1 MNDLAGAR
9 RVDARGTRWR
19 TCAIVL
25 AVLLAVSLVAAGLVW
40 KRERDRGSAQ
50 ERVALAHGLALH
62 AAELRDAAPGT
73 ARDLGLA
80 AVKIHS
86 DGQTR
91 AGLIDT
97 LVGERGAELTPDA
110 SSEVALSGD
119 GRIALTGAGD
129 EVSVWDLTTWLDP
142 KVVEKSDRI
151 AALKGHKEDVGAVA
165 LSFDGRTALTG
176 GDEGVTIVWDLTDP
190 AKPIR
195 TAALAGG
202 KNAEDLGG
210 VRAALSR
217 DGHTA
222 VIADDDG
229 DVTVWDLTDRSRPVR
244 LSVTRAPTSSV
255 FRDLALS
262 ADGGVAVT
270 VDNDGAVTVWD
281 LADPSRPARSADRVL
296 PAKSAEMAM
305 SADGRAVLVGNAH
318 RAGLW
323 NLADRSRPVS
333 TAVFD
338 VPLADMYDMALTSD
352 GKTALLAGPSDSA
365 ILWDLSVPSR
375 PARLAALKGYAREID
390 SVALSADGGIALA
403 AGPGGVSLWDL
414 RGLAEVVADPELAA
428 CRGNPGAEIDKAD
441 WARYAGGADWSDYG
455 GEGMDF
461 LAVCLINSGSDALS
475 ASVRR
480 GGTQSPT

>member
-1 MNDLAGAR
+1 M
-9 RVDARGTRWR
+9 
-19 TCAIVL
+19 L

-40 KRERDRGSAQ
+40 KRERDRGAAQ

-97 LVGERGAELTPDA
+97 LVGERGDELTPDA

-195 TAALAGG
+195 TAAL
-202 KNAEDLGG
+202 EDAGG

-217 DGHTA
+217 DGRTA

-244 LSVTRAPTSSV
+244 LSVTRAPTSPV
-255 FRDLALS
+255 FRDLGLS

-281 LADPSRPARSADRVL
+281 LSDPSRPVKSADRAL
-296 PAKSAEMAM
+296 PAKSVAMAM

-318 RAGLW
+318 RAGVW

-338 VPLADMYDMALTSD
+338 VPLADMYDMAWASD

-365 ILWDLSVPSR
+365 ILWDLSAPSR

-414 RGLAEVVADPELAA
+414 RGLAEVVADPVRAA
-428 CRGNPGAEIDKAD
+428 CRGNPSAEIDKAD

-455 GEGMDF
+455 REGSDS
-461 LAVCLINSGSDALS
+461 LAVCFI
-475 ASVRR
+475 
-480 GGTQSPT
+480 SPDFT

>member
-9 RVDARGTRWR
+9 QVDARGTRWR

-25 AVLLAVSLVAAGLVW
+25 AVLLVVAGLVW

-80 AVKIHS
+80 AVKVHS

-97 LVGERGAELTPDA
+97 LVGERGDELTPDA

-142 KVVEKSDRI
+142 KAVEKSDRI
-151 AALKGHKEDVGAVA
+151 AALKDHKEDVGAVA

-195 TAALAGG
+195 TAALAGR
-202 KNAEDLGG
+202 KNAEDAGG

-217 DGHTA
+217 DGRTA

-244 LSVTRAPTSSV
+244 LSVTRAPTSPV
-255 FRDLALS
+255 FRDLGLS

-281 LADPSRPARSADRVL
+281 LSDPSRPVKSADRAL

-365 ILWDLSVPSR
+365 ILWDLSAPSR

-414 RGLAEVVADPELAA
+414 RDLAEVAADPERVA
-428 CRGNPGAEIDKAD
+428 CRGNTNAEIDKAD

-455 GEGMDF
+455 GEGSDS
-461 LAVCLINSGSDALS
+461 LAVCFISPGS
-475 ASVRR
+475 
-480 GGTQSPT
+480 T